1 MPVRLS
7 SSISNLISTS
17 SLTSICKERSLS
29 CSLSQA
35 TNELFH
41 SKNLGEND
49 ENIGV
54 LNGGRESILQLK
66 GELAGRVLR
75 QVRAFEQRSSENIQ
89 NRSIV
94 PPSTPDL
101 SLQQKI
107 NEKNI
112 LTIKPTST
120 ILSTLSSLTIIN
132 TPEQDLLEQ
141 ALKRCN
147 KIISSSNGTGEVT
160 RSVKRLQNT
169 PIRRW
174 KERARDFE
182 RRHQLTPP
190 YRLLNK
196 KRK

>member
-1 MPVRLS
+1 LP
-7 SSISNLISTS
+7 
-17 SLTSICKERSLS
+17 
-29 CSLSQA
+29 
-35 TNELFH
+35 
-41 SKNLGEND
+41 
-49 ENIGV
+49 
-54 LNGGRESILQLK
+54 
-66 GELAGRVLR
+66 
-75 QVRAFEQRSSENIQ
+75 
-89 NRSIV
+89 
-94 PPSTPDL
+94 
-101 SLQQKI
+101 LQQKI
-107 NEKNI
+107 NENNI
-112 LTIKPTST
+112 LTTKPTST
-120 ILSTLSSLTIIN
+120 VLSNLTSLTIMN

>member
-1 MPVRLS
+1 MP
-7 SSISNLISTS
+7 
-17 SLTSICKERSLS
+17 
-29 CSLSQA
+29 
-35 TNELFH
+35 
-41 SKNLGEND
+41 
-49 ENIGV
+49 
-54 LNGGRESILQLK
+54 LQ
-66 GELAGRVLR
+66 E
-75 QVRAFEQRSSENIQ
+75 
-89 NRSIV
+89 
-94 PPSTPDL
+94 
-101 SLQQKI
+101 KI
-107 NEKNI
+107 NEKNL

-120 ILSTLSSLTIIN
+120 ILSNLSSLTIMN
-132 TPEQDLLEQ
+132 TPEQNLLEQ
-141 ALKRCN
+141 ALKHCN